1 MAELSLDQNMKR
13 FHHLE
18 FYCGDATNTSRR
30 FSWGLGLSQVAKSDN
45 STGNPLY
52 ASYVLQSQE
61 LVFVFTAP
69 YASTPP
75 SSSVAAALSQPSHRI
90 AEASPSLAPSPHPAF
105 DSSMAMGFF
114 GRHGLAVRAIGIEV
128 HDASQAYEA
137 CLAHGGKGVLAPQET
152 PIPPLSYGLQRI
164 DHVVSNVPQLLPVVN
179 HLMEMTVWE
188 GGKGGKE
195 RSAGRP

>member
-1 MAELSLDQNMKR
+1 MKR

-30 FSWGLGLSQVAKSDN
+30 FAWGLGLSQVAKSDS

-75 SSSVAAALSQPSHRI
+75 SSSVAAAPSQPSHRI

-137 CLAHGGKGVLAPQET
+137 CLAHGGKGVLAPQVRKGMEGLGT
-152 PIPPLSYGLQRI
+152 AGHRKRGIIFMTMYLGREIQKRGMRLSG
-164 DHVVSNVPQLLPVVN
+164 
-179 HLMEMTVWE
+179 
-188 GGKGGKE
+188 
-195 RSAGRP
+195 